1 LQKIWLLYRII
12 ENIHN
17 KGNLSFSSPENWH
30 RGVTILALKCKEK
43 IFATQPLKY
52 PRSTKTRI
60 ETV

>member
-1 LQKIWLLYRII
+1 LYRII